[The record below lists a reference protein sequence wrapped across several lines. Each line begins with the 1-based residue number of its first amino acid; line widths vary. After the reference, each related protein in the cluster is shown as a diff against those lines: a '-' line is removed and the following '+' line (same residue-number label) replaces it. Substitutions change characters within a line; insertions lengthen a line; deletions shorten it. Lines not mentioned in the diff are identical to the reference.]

1 MYRFRSVQLHD
12 DHLVAEERVGPG
24 PLERGG
30 LVSLNLNQICSEK
43 KAVVIRKATSTQ
55 NSRYYET
62 KLSAFCH
69 SFCELFIVHYICKLH
84 LCKEL

>member
-62 KLSAFCH
+62 KLSAFL
-69 SFCELFIVHYICKLH
+69 S
-84 LCKEL
+84 